1 MVSTVGMTT
10 LITDSSLR
18 CLPIATPRLGRGS
31 HCAMALPPA
40 VAHSFVAGPEN
51 GLLIEAFQPDSIAK
65 LPHRSPVVLAG
76 PSSAGKTTMAVSLLA
91 TWSDSAARDA
101 SPRRLTL
108 TSAVEFSRALT
119 RAIKA
124 DDMQRFRQ
132 LHRECD
138 GLLIDNI
145 HEFAGKPVAQE
156 EFLSTFDY
164 LLANDRCILAT
175 APDLPLDLDGLTR
188 SLQSRFSAGLSIV
201 LRPPGRSARE
211 RLLREI
217 VNESTLGV
225 DAGQIQ
231 SLVDAWDE
239 DPSAVALKGAIMRWS
254 HQMRLNP
261 SSAQR
266 PARAV
271 DHLLDSGSSPT
282 INPQDIAKAVCK
294 ETNVT
299 LEQMKGPSRRSSIV
313 RARGLAMLLIRQL
326 TPESYENIGAL
337 FSDRD
342 HTTVMHACKKTE
354 NQLSSDTD
362 LNRIH
367 DRIRQRFRRV
377 R

>member
-1 MVSTVGMTT
+1 MVSIAGMTT
-10 LITDSSLR
+10 LITDSTLR

-31 HCAMALPPA
+31 HCATVLPPA
-40 VAHSFVAGPEN
+40 VTHSFVAGPEN
-51 GLLIEAFQPDSIAK
+51 GPLIEAFHPDSITI
-65 LPHRSPVVLAG
+65 LQDRSPVVLVG
-76 PSSAGKTTMAVSLLA
+76 PSSVGKTTMAASLLA
-91 TWSDSAARDA
+91 TWSDTVARDI

-108 TSAVEFSRALT
+108 TSVVEFSRALT

-138 GLLIDNI
+138 GLLIDNL
-145 HEFAGKPVAQE
+145 HEFAGKPIAQE
-156 EFLSTFDY
+156 EFLATFDH
-164 LLANDRCILAT
+164 LLTNGRCILAT
-175 APDLPLDLDGLTR
+175 APDLPLELDGLTR
-188 SLQSRFSAGLSIV
+188 SLQSRFSAGLSIL
-201 LRPPGRSARE
+201 LRPPGRLARE

-217 VNESTLGV
+217 VNDSTLGV

-239 DPSAVALKGAIMRWS
+239 DPTAVALKGAIMRWS
-254 HQMRLNP
+254 HQVRLDP

-266 PARAV
+266 PARDV
-271 DHLLDSGSSPT
+271 DHFFDSAASPT
-282 INPQDIAKAVCK
+282 INPQDLAKAVCK
-294 ETNVT
+294 ETSVT

-326 TPESYENIGAL
+326 TSESYENIGAL
-337 FSDRD
+337 FSNRD

-354 NQLSSDTD
+354 IQLSSDTD

>member
-1 MVSTVGMTT
+1 MVSIAGMNT
-10 LITDSSLR
+10 LITDSTLR

-31 HCAMALPPA
+31 HCATVLPPT
-40 VAHSFVAGPEN
+40 VTHSFVAGPEN
-51 GLLIEAFQPDSIAK
+51 GPLIEAFHPDSITI
-65 LPHRSPVVLAG
+65 LPDRSPVVLVG
-76 PSSAGKTTMAVSLLA
+76 PSSVGKTTMAASLLA
-91 TWSDSAARDA
+91 NWSDTVARDI

-108 TSAVEFSRALT
+108 TSVVEFSRALT

-138 GLLIDNI
+138 GLLIDNL
-145 HEFAGKPVAQE
+145 HEFAGKPIAQE
-156 EFLSTFDY
+156 EFLATFDH
-164 LLANDRCILAT
+164 LLANGRCILAT
-175 APDLPLDLDGLTR
+175 AQDLPLELDGLTR
-188 SLQSRFSAGLSIV
+188 SLQSRFSAGLSI
-201 LRPPGRSARE
+201 LIRPPGRLARE

-217 VNESTLGV
+217 VDESTLGV

-239 DPSAVALKGAIMRWS
+239 DPTAVALKGAIMRWS
-254 HQMRLNP
+254 HQVRLNP

-266 PARAV
+266 PARGV
-271 DHLLDSGSSPT
+271 DHFFDSAASPT
-282 INPQDIAKAVCK
+282 ISPQDLAKAVCK
-294 ETNVT
+294 ETSVT

-326 TPESYENIGAL
+326 TSESYENIGAL
-337 FSDRD
+337 FSNRD

-354 NQLSSDTD
+354 IQLSSDTD